1 MSTRRPYIATT
12 VLPTIPAKDY
22 SEWGEHIHNSLR
34 EGYPS
39 KRVSVAIDR
48 EDNTV
53 CFYNAEGDEVRRERL
68 DRIMGDRCMEVDS
81 YEGDLNPA
89 SYSTRY
95 VGWQDLGTDNFREL
109 AEDQV
114 KWWAKQQRLDVDDV
128 EFC

>member
-12 VLPTIPAKDY
+12 VLPTMPAKDY
-22 SEWGEHIHNSLR
+22 SEFCEHIHNSLR

-53 CFYNAEGDEVRRERL
+53 AFYNAEGDEIRRERL

-81 YEGDLNPA
+81 YDGDLNPV
-89 SYSTRY
+89 SYSTRF
-95 VGWQDLGTDNFREL
+95 VGWRDLGTDNLREL

-114 KWWAKQQRLDVDDV
+114 KWWAKQQRLDVDLV
-128 EFC
+128 EFV